1 MTAMLAGII
10 GGTGQMGR
18 FFADVFLQAGWEVIV
33 SGRDT
38 PLTNRDVAEMADL
51 VMVSVPIRATVGVI
65 REVAD
70 LLLREQVFCD
80 LTSLKV
86 EPVRAM
92 LESRAEV
99 IGLHPMFGPGAVSLQ
114 GQTIVATPARC
125 NPETLEGLLSV
136 FRDQG
141 AAITLSTPEG
151 HDRMMAVIQGLTHFV
166 TLAKAEAIR
175 RTGADVGETLTF
187 TSPVY
192 RIEMGFVGRLLAQD
206 PGLYG
211 DILRM
216 NPAVPEVLGEFEA
229 AVRTLREIVES
240 GDDERFQAF
249 FRENAAHYTSFLR
262 TATEETDDLINHV
275 VGR

>member
-18 FFADVFLQAGWEVIV
+18 FFAGVFEAAGWETIV
-33 SGRDT
+33 SGT
-38 PLTNRDVAEMADL
+38 KTSLTNQDVAEMADL
-51 VMVSVPIRATVGVI
+51 IMVSVPIRATVGVI
-65 REVAD
+65 REVAPI
-70 LLLREQVFCD
+70 LSEEQVFCD

-92 LESRAEV
+92 LSSRAEV
-99 IGLHPMFGPGAVSLQ
+99 IGLHPMFGPGAASLR

-125 NPETLEGLLSV
+125 GKETLEGLLSV

-141 AAITLSTPEG
+141 AAITLSTPED
-151 HDRMMAVIQGLTHFV
+151 HDRMMAVIQGLTHFG

-175 RTGADVGETLTF
+175 RTGADVAETLLF

-192 RIEMGFVGRLLAQD
+192 RIEMGLVGRLLAQD
-206 PGLYG
+206 AGLYG
-211 DILRM
+211 DMLQM
-216 NPAVPEVLGEFEA
+216 NSAVPEVLAQFEE

-240 GDDERFQAF
+240 GDDERFRAF
-249 FRENAAHYTSFLR
+249 FMENAGHYASYLR
-262 TATEETDDLINHV
+262 TATVETDDLVNHV
-275 VGR
+275 VNR

>member
-18 FFADVFLQAGWEVIV
+18 FFAGVFEATGWEVIV
-33 SGRDT
+33 SGT
-38 PLTNRDVAEMADL
+38 KTSLTNQDVAEMADL

-65 REVAD
+65 REVAG
-70 LLLREQVFCD
+70 LLTEEQVFCD

-92 LESRAEV
+92 LSSRAEV
-99 IGLHPMFGPGAVSLQ
+99 IGLHPMFGPNTASLR

-125 NPETLEGLLSV
+125 GKETLEGLLSI

-141 AAITLSTPEG
+141 AAITLSTPED
-151 HDRMMAVIQGLTHFV
+151 HDRMMAVIQGLTHFG

-175 RTGADVGETLTF
+175 RTGADVAETLLF

-192 RIEMGFVGRLLAQD
+192 RIEMGLVGRLLAQD
-206 PGLYG
+206 AGLYG
-211 DILRM
+211 DMLQM
-216 NPAVPEVLGEFEA
+216 NPAVPEVLAQFEE

-240 GDDERFQAF
+240 GDDERFRAF
-249 FRENAAHYTSFLR
+249 FMENAGHYASYLR
-262 TATEETDDLINHV
+262 TATEETDDLIDHV
-275 VGR
+275 VSR